1 MNKSVKLIYI
11 LIPIF
16 ILVSFISFISNSEDS
31 KPKIN
36 QRMIANVELITENH
50 NNNLELINTKLT
62 SDKNENINTFNSDQ
76 NFALAENRNLYNI
89 GRIRK
94 EIIEKNSLLK

>member
-31 KPKIN
+31 KP
-36 QRMIANVELITENH
+36 
-50 NNNLELINTKLT
+50 
-62 SDKNENINTFNSDQ
+62 
-76 NFALAENRNLYNI
+76 
-89 GRIRK
+89 
-94 EIIEKNSLLK
+94 